1 MSKKLKGLM
10 EMVDVISLAIAREKA
25 SVKFYTEAEQ
35 KAGSETIKRMFSLL
49 LEQEKGH
56 EAKLTAQLHE
66 VRADIEL
73 AKIRK
78 E

>member
-1 MSKKLKGLM
+1 MSKKLKELK
-10 EMVDVISLAIAREKA
+10 EMVDVISIAIAREQA
-25 SVKFYTEAEQ
+25 SVRFYTEAGQ
-35 KAGSETIKRMFSLL
+35 KGGSETLRRMFALL

-73 AKIRK
+73 EKIKKR
-78 E
+78 